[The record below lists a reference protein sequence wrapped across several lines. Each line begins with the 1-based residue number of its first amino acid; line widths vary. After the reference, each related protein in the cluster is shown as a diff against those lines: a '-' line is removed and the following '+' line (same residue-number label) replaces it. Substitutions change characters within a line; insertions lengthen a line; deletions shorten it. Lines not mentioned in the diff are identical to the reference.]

1 MKHVFIINSHTT
13 FLTAL
18 GTVKYLKLKNEDVI
32 LVYTR
37 NYRNEVTLV
46 PFKTVEGTEITD
58 ACKTIGEDYEGYIRK
73 VDDFIDQNIE
83 GKYDLYVPHFQ
94 HYCFQIFYTHKRC
107 RRASYI
113 QEGGPAVNKM
123 FENDVPLI
131 ERIKSFIRHA
141 ILGRRTF
148 ECLWYKRGTLYK
160 QRFINSYA
168 INNVYFHCLPS
179 RNHIV
184 QWPKQKLDIKLN
196 AGYPIFIFDGHVSN
210 GFVEPNIYM
219 KLCKE
224 IISLYAA
231 GKNYVKFHPAQSQKE
246 RESIT
251 ELFSEKG
258 CSTEIMSDDIPV
270 EYIIIQFKNLTFVGF
285 TSSLLYYAHDFG
297 HKVFC
302 CEKLLIES
310 SGAYRKR
317 IEESGIQLYTDMYI
331 E

>member
-18 GTVKYLKLKNEDVI
+18 GTVNHLKLKDKDVI

-37 NYRNEVTLV
+37 NYRNEVTHI
-46 PFKTVEGTEITD
+46 PFKTIEGTEITD
-58 ACKTIGEDYEGYIRK
+58 ECKTISEDYEGYIRK
-73 VDDFIDQNIE
+73 VDFFIDQNIE

-94 HYCFQIFYTHKRC
+94 HYCFQLFYTHKRC

-123 FENDVPLI
+123 FENDIPII

-148 ECLWYKRGTLYK
+148 ECKWYKRGTLYK
-160 QRFINSYA
+160 QRFLDSYA
-168 INNVYFHCLPS
+168 INDVYFHCLPS
-179 RNHIV
+179 HNHIV
-184 QWPKQKLDIKLN
+184 RWPEQKLTIKIN
-196 AGYPIFIFDGHVSN
+196 ADYPIFIFDGHVSN
-210 GFVEPNIYM
+210 GFVELVVYM
-219 KLCKE
+219 QICKD
-224 IISLYAA
+224 IISLHAA
-231 GKNYVKFHPAQSQKE
+231 KKNYLKFHPAQSKE
-246 RESIT
+246 ERDSI
-251 ELFSEKG
+251 LGFFSENG
-258 CSTEIMSDDIPV
+258 CATEVMSDDIPV

-285 TSSLLYYAHDFG
+285 TSSLLYYAHDYG

-310 SGAYRKR
+310 SEAYRKR
-317 IEESGIQLYTDMYI
+317 IEESGIQLYADMYG